1 MIART
6 RPESESVEQDLF
18 QTAVVAGENR
28 LYHYQPL
35 KLDYLEDFLL
45 SNSVKFS
52 NPAGFN
58 DPWDC
63 KPTFSKSI
71 LDDPAI
77 YQQNVEY
84 AIDLMRR
91 RFGIDESELQRR
103 RKVLNGDRN
112 ILEARIDELSEAMH
126 EAILQDY
133 RVYCMATRPD
143 NFLMWAHY
151 ARSHSGVCLGFDT
164 RSEMF
169 CGALRVSYLAS
180 YPVID
185 FSSKDEAKLLHDTL
199 LVKSEHWSYEEEF
212 RVIAKEG
219 STEEFMSL
227 RNGFAE
233 IVPKTLTSITFG
245 CYADGKM
252 IEAVKEILRRRR
264 SKPRLFQVRPAADEY
279 RLTRQRMNC

>member
-1 MIART
+1 M
-6 RPESESVEQDLF
+6 EQDLF
-18 QTAVVAGENR
+18 QTAVLAGEKR

-35 KLDYLEDFLL
+35 NLDYLEDFLL
-45 SNSVKFS
+45 GNSVKFS

-71 LDDPAI
+71 LDDPTI

-91 RFGIDESELQRR
+91 RFGIDESELKRR
-103 RKVLNGDRN
+103 RKVLNGNRN
-112 ILEARIDELSEAMH
+112 ILEARIDELSVAMH

-151 ARSHSGVCLGFDT
+151 AQSHSGVCLGFDT
-164 RSEMF
+164 HSEIF
-169 CGALRVSYLAS
+169 CSALRVSYLAS
-180 YPVID
+180 YPMID
-185 FSSKDEAKLLHDTL
+185 FSSKDESKLLHDTL
-199 LVKSEHWSYEEEF
+199 LVKSEHWSYEKEF

-245 CYADGKM
+245 CYADQKM
-252 IEAVKEILRRRR
+252 IEAAMEILGQRQ
-264 SKPRLFQVRPAADEY
+264 SKPRLFQVRPAVDEY
-279 RLTRQRMNC
+279 RFTRQRIDC